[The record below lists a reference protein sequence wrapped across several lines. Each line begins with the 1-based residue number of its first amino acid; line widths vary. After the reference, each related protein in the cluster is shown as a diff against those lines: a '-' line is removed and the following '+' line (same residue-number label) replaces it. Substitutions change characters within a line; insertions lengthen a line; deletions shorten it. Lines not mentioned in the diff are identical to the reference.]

1 MADFFPE
8 VAKLESEDLKLLCD
22 TFHRNNTIDV
32 ETSERLGVKRGLR
45 NPDGTGVLAGLT
57 NICDVT
63 GYTRNPDGS
72 VVPAEGKLIYRG
84 IDVERI
90 VEEAMQKDRFLF
102 EEVAWL
108 LMFGDLPNEENLKRF
123 SDILDSHREL
133 PPGFPQT
140 MILNAPSPNIM
151 NKIARSVLSMYSY
164 DEDAED
170 TSLESI
176 IRQSINLIASLP
188 TMMIYSYIAKIHVY
202 DHGTL
207 YYHYPVRGLSTA
219 EHILSI
225 YRQDQKYTHEEAKL
239 LDLCMVVHAD
249 HGGGNC
255 STFADRVLSSAGTDT
270 YSAIAAAIGC
280 LKGPKHGGANLKV
293 MNQLDFVL
301 NTVSNPDDEAEV
313 LALLEKILKKEAGD
327 GSGLI
332 YGIGHAVYTISDPRA
347 QMLKNYSKDLAF
359 EKGFGKDWKML
370 CMIEKLAPIAFANVK
385 GTTKRVCANFD
396 LFSGLVYR
404 ILGISE
410 ELFTPMF
417 AIARCPGWCAHR
429 MEEIEFANRI
439 IRPAYKYVGS
449 DQEYIPIE
457 ER

>member
-225 YRQDQKYTHEEAKL
+225 YRQVQKYPHEEA
-239 LDLCMVVHAD
+239 
-249 HGGGNC
+249 
-255 STFADRVLSSAGTDT
+255 
-270 YSAIAAAIGC
+270 
-280 LKGPKHGGANLKV
+280 
-293 MNQLDFVL
+293 
-301 NTVSNPDDEAEV
+301 
-313 LALLEKILKKEAGD
+313 
-327 GSGLI
+327 
-332 YGIGHAVYTISDPRA
+332 
-347 QMLKNYSKDLAF
+347 
-359 EKGFGKDWKML
+359 
-370 CMIEKLAPIAFANVK
+370 
-385 GTTKRVCANFD
+385 
-396 LFSGLVYR
+396 
-404 ILGISE
+404 
-410 ELFTPMF
+410 
-417 AIARCPGWCAHR
+417 
-429 MEEIEFANRI
+429 
-439 IRPAYKYVGS
+439 
-449 DQEYIPIE
+449 
-457 ER
+457 